1 MCCLNPD
8 AFSVAM
14 ARRLV
19 GARREAGQRFA
30 VFGPPYA
37 AVVLA
42 VDITKIEVRVEPEPV
57 HWTRDTLP
65 AAVHRRLR

>member
-1 MCCLNPD
+1 L
-8 AFSVAM
+8 
-14 ARRLV
+14 ARAAKPV
-19 GARREAGQRFA
+19 NGSP

-42 VDITKIEVRVEPEPV
+42 VDITKIEVLVEPEPV